1 MVINWWVVS
10 SHEKTH
16 LEQRGSSVIRELK
29 NRRPHK
35 EREHRFQTR
44 IYPSSNERLS
54 PALFLDSQENALVL

>member
-35 EREHRFQTR
+35 ERESTGFKLAS
-44 IYPSSNERLS
+44 IPPLMK
-54 PALFLDSQENALVL
+54 DSAQHCS